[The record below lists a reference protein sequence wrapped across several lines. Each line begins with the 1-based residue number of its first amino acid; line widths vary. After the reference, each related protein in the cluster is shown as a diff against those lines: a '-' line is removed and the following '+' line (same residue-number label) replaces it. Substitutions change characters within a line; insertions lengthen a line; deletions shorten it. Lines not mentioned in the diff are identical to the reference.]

1 MKRRITSIF
10 LILCLLLCMSSTA
23 FAALPE
29 DDSAEIQATGMATA
43 GLDYV
48 SEHCYNF
55 YVTIKGPT
63 GEAMSVTAD
72 LYYMGNYIT
81 SISAS
86 GVGPIVTNDTNLML
100 ASGTYRIYVNGQ
112 TTTDTVSHTFNVT
125 I

>member
-1 MKRRITSIF
+1 MKRRIVSIV
-10 LILCLLLCMSSTA
+10 LIVCLLLCMSSTA

-29 DDSAEIQATGMATA
+29 EDSDEIQASGMVTA

-55 YVTIKGPT
+55 YATIKGAT
-63 GEAMSVTAD
+63 GEAMSVGAD

-86 GVGPIVTNDTNLML
+86 GVGPIVTTDTNLML
-100 ASGTYRIYVNGQ
+100 ANGTYRIYVYGQ
-112 TTTDTVSHTFNVT
+112 TTTNSPATTITVT

>member
-1 MKRRITSIF
+1 MKRRIISIV
-10 LILCLLLCMSSTA
+10 LILCLLLCMNSTA

-29 DDSAEIQATGMATA
+29 DDSAEIQASAMVSS

-48 SEHCYNF
+48 STHTYNF
-55 YVTIKGPT
+55 YVTIQGMT
-63 GEAMSVTAD
+63 GESMSVTAD

-86 GVGPIVTNDTNLML
+86 GVGPIVTNDTDLML
-100 ASGTYRIYVNGQ
+100 ANGTYRIYVNGQ
-112 TTTDTVSHTFNVT
+112 TTTDTVSHTFTVT

>member
-1 MKRRITSIF
+1 MKRRIISIV
-10 LILCLLLCMSSTA
+10 LILCLLLCMNSTA

-29 DDSAEIQATGMATA
+29 DESAEIMAAGMVSA

-48 SEHCYNF
+48 SEHTYNF
-55 YVTIKGPT
+55 YAVIKGLS
-63 GEAMSVTAD
+63 GEAMSVQAD

-86 GVGPIVTNDTNLML
+86 GVGPMVVASTNLML
-100 ASGTYRIYVNGQ
+100 ASGTYRIYVYGQ
-112 TTTDTVSHTFNVT
+112 TTTDSTSPVFTVT